1 MEPASE
7 QDKRRRSSDGT
18 TPKPKQKQVKMASGE
33 HSYNAGDI
41 LDRMTIIAEAIE
53 GLQKGQSKLQSTLD
67 SKLDKFRKD
76 FMSNIDDKFKA
87 MKVDFEL
94 ELGKQQ
100 AQIDTMSQT
109 VASIVKRLDR
119 DENLEREKQSNNQQ
133 KFFHEHDNRN
143 YVDDPEIT
151 IIVNNIEQESGEDI
165 LEIASELIYLVNDS
179 VKVVAA
185 KRLTSRI
192 TGKPGLVKISLSNLE
207 EKKMVLRE
215 KRKLKEVERYKK
227 VFLRGSKSHTDRIL
241 ELNARTLLDE
251 LPHGDQFR
259 VTSNGRIVKKTQLTR
274 PHGRIVENTTPKQRD
289 ERSSLDG

>member
-109 VASIVKRLDR
+109 VASIVTY
-119 DENLEREKQSNNQQ
+119 N
-133 KFFHEHDNRN
+133 
-143 YVDDPEIT
+143 
-151 IIVNNIEQESGEDI
+151 VN
-165 LEIASELIYLVNDS
+165 V
-179 VKVVAA
+179 
-185 KRLTSRI
+185 
-192 TGKPGLVKISLSNLE
+192 
-207 EKKMVLRE
+207 
-215 KRKLKEVERYKK
+215 
-227 VFLRGSKSHTDRIL
+227 
-241 ELNARTLLDE
+241 
-251 LPHGDQFR
+251 
-259 VTSNGRIVKKTQLTR
+259 
-274 PHGRIVENTTPKQRD
+274 
-289 ERSSLDG
+289 